1 MKFRNGK
8 LELEELIVAIIIIMV
23 IILGI
28 IFLTQFREKMLLG
41 IEKLRGIFGHG

>member
-1 MKFRNGK
+1 MKFRKGK
-8 LELEELIVAIIIIMV
+8 LELEELVVAVLVILV

-41 IEKLRGIFGHG
+41 IEKLKEIFGR

>member
-1 MKFRNGK
+1 MRFRKGK
-8 LELEELIVAIIIIMV
+8 LELEELVVAVIIILM

-41 IEKLRGIFGHG
+41 IEKLREIFGR